1 MAMLPAKAMVY
12 LGLWYLASLVT
23 LFINKHVLSNGIN
36 AQVLAVVQM
45 TTTCVMGA
53 AKVYSSRSPKKG
65 KEDMF
70 QSPLFFK
77 RMFFVGIMRF
87 STVVL
92 GLVSL
97 KFVPVSFT
105 ETIKSSAPFFTVL
118 FAWVILRESTS
129 TLTKV
134 ALVPIAGG
142 LALASATE
150 LEFHIIGFMAAVMNN
165 CVDCIQN
172 VYSKKLLSMMTF
184 VELQFYTSLAA
195 IIIQIPMWVGTSMY
209 MGGVSLSK
217 MNIRSEMIGWLAI
230 DATSYHLQVGDRSS
244 FAASGHV
251 RCSWARTG
259 DSHWG
264 WVAWRSGGADKRR
277 PTQIDAQ
284 VLLVVLVGVASFL
297 TEDAWRRQKTN
308 GVIT

>member
-1 MAMLPAKAMVY
+1 MVY

-230 DATSYHLQVGDRSS
+230 DATSYHLQSVFAYALMSQISPVTHSVANTVKRSLLIWLS
-244 FAASGHV
+244 IMFFGNAVTFASCFGTA
-251 RCSWARTG
+251 
-259 DSHWG
+259 
-264 WVAWRSGGADKRR
+264 
-277 PTQIDAQ
+277 
-284 VLLVVLVGVASFL
+284 LVVAGVFFYNYARQS
-297 TEDAWRRQKTN
+297 DAKAKLAAAAARPKVEQ
-308 GVIT
+308 V